1 MWFLIITVIMA
12 VILLAI
18 YFLGGIGTVA
28 ILKEEDKESKKIG
41 CSVLA
46 FILIILII
54 VLLMLRGLRSCVS

>member
-1 MWFLIITVIMA
+1 MA

-18 YFLGGIGTVA
+18 YIIGGVGTIA
-28 ILKEEDKESKKIG
+28 ILKEEDKEGKKMG

-46 FILIILII
+46 FVLIILII